1 MNKKSPTKLIN
12 ISVQQKKTWG
22 HWAKALVFFLYSRE
36 ENSRSISPSPDKIY
50 QSHQK
55 ALAWKIEIQKPT
67 ATTFLSNVL
76 SKIFLAFQTN
86 MMTLF
91 SNLNVPLAAWTL
103 NINRTIQED

>member
-1 MNKKSPTKLIN
+1 MRNPPQNLLVFLFK
-12 ISVQQKKTWG
+12 KKTWG

-55 ALAWKIEIQKPT
+55 TLAWKIEIQKPT

-76 SKIFLAFQTN
+76 SKISLAFQTK

-91 SNLNVPLAAWTL
+91 SNLNVPLAAWIL